1 MCVEKGTLSALKGS
15 FVNFRVK
22 WENEKEWWSKSAWF
36 FQVNEFRKNQV
47 AIIEVFNETKFL
59 PENHLN
65 RENWLEQNLGQP
77 HFYKF

>member
-1 MCVEKGTLSALKGS
+1 MKKNGGQKVQSVQKL
-15 FVNFRVK
+15 
-22 WENEKEWWSKSAWF
+22 F

-65 RENWLEQNLGQP
+65 REN
-77 HFYKF
+77 